1 MKSIL
6 LAAAALAATAT
17 VATSAQS
24 ATVVATLVGQAPY
37 GGEYLHFGPGSASGL
52 GLSGT
57 GKEALTFTAGI
68 GPLIATDVISGFSS
82 TAATVSGGT
91 YSQGGFSGTY
101 DEIFAG
107 PSGGTTVVDGVSL
120 TKGVTSLLSGNFTN
134 GVVTIT
140 GNKGTFQFDATYTT
154 PFNGA
159 SPIDA
164 ALPATGHFIDHFN
177 VIHGVIQIQRTGFLH
192 SFDGNSQDGTY
203 FGAVPE
209 PAAWALMLVGFGGI
223 GVAMRR
229 RKAAAAAV

>member
-1 MKSIL
+1 MKTVL
-6 LAAAALAATAT
+6 LAAAALAAATA
-17 VATSAQS
+17 VASSAQS

-37 GGEYLHFGPGSASGL
+37 GGEYLHFGPGSVSGL
-52 GLSGT
+52 GLTGQ
-57 GKEALTFTAGI
+57 GKELLTFSADI
-68 GPLIATDVISGFSS
+68 GPLLANDFITGSSS
-82 TAATVSGGT
+82 TAATLSGGT

-101 DEIFAG
+101 NEVYEG
-107 PSGGTTVVDGVSL
+107 PHGGVTVVDGVSL
-120 TKGVTSLLSGNFTN
+120 TKGVTSILSGNFTN

-140 GNKGTFQFDATYTT
+140 GTKGTFSFDATYTT

-164 ALPATGHFIDHFN
+164 ALPATGHFVDHFN
-177 VIHGVIQIQRTGFLH
+177 VIHGVIQIQPTGFLH

-223 GVAMRR
+223 GVALRR
-229 RKAAAAAV
+229 RKAAVAA